1 MGTGC
6 CSSELA
12 VEAGV
17 LEVSLVGASVAAVD
31 PSAAGS
37 ELPAASPVDTFDG
50 VAVDAP
56 GVPGDGALT
65 AAVGAS
71 GAVATV
77 GLDAAAVDSDAAVD
91 SGATNVAFG

>member
-1 MGTGC
+1 MGTSC
-6 CSSELA
+6 CGSGLE

-17 LEVSLVGASVAAVD
+17 LEVSFVGASVAAVD

-37 ELPAASPVDTFDG
+37 GLPVASPVDTFDG
-50 VAVDAP
+50 VAVDAL

-65 AAVGAS
+65 AAVAVS
-71 GAVATV
+71 GVVAAV